1 VGNPYGP
8 SFEGNLRNID
18 IFESAEAAGGN
29 YPASPPAGGAGG
41 GSPTV
46 PGPKPSTAMDIWL
59 INADSD
65 KRILKLTDG
74 AVIEP
79 TRIANGEYSLEAV
92 PGGGAGSVRFKIA
105 GTTKV
110 ENTAPYA
117 LFGDK
122 SGGTDFNGTPLPSG
136 PQTVTIEAFSG
147 RNASGTKIA
156 TESVDFTFGR
166 AAADAAAATADAY
179 DLVVSGALSRS
190 GAIDLQGAT
199 LSGDAYVFVAGS
211 KGARKV
217 SFWLDDSR
225 AVGTPDQV
233 DDFAGT
239 AGDDRGKAW
248 DTTSVSDGR
257 HTITAEIIETDGSR
271 LLISDSFTIDNLI

>member
-1 VGNPYGP
+1 
-8 SFEGNLRNID
+8 
-18 IFESAEAAGGN
+18 
-29 YPASPPAGGAGG
+29 
-41 GSPTV
+41 
-46 PGPKPSTAMDIWL
+46 MDVWL
-59 INADSD
+59 IDAGSD
-65 KRILKLTDG
+65 RRILKLTDG

-79 TRIANGEYSLEAV
+79 TGIASGTYSLEVV
-92 PGGGAGSVRFKIA
+92 PGGDAGSVRFKIG

-122 SGGTDFNGTPLPSG
+122 SGGTDFNGAPLPSG
-136 PQTVTIEAFSG
+136 PQTVTVEAFSG

-156 TESVDFTFGR
+156 AESLDFTFGS
-166 AAADAAAATADAY
+166 AAAGAAAADAY
-179 DLVVSGALSRS
+179 DLVVSGARSRS

-199 LSGDAYVFVAGS
+199 LSDDAFVFVAGS

-225 AVGTPDQV
+225 AAGTPDQV
-233 DDFAGT
+233 ETKYWHDFAGT
-239 AGDDRGKAW
+239 AGDGGGKAW

-257 HTITAEIIETDGSR
+257 HTITAEIIEADGSR